1 MSTQGP
7 NPRII
12 ENGNIP
18 VERSSNRRSMDRS
31 DEFYGYREYSPGESA
46 QNIDW
51 VASSRTGHDKLLV
64 REYRAPRTI
73 REDKREPVQ
82 LVLDISACE
91 LSDLEKFAGTLMFA
105 DKNTRDRIESIAI
118 CAHGEILQTIEPKL
132 VNNVVGMRNLR
143 NIESLVNM
151 ALEKT
156 LEINPALIDRDNI
169 KYNREFYHLRAVA
182 RDCFPVALLNSERK
196 VKVIGI

>member
-1 MSTQGP
+1 MMHLKLPSKATFDEEKIAKSRAKIPEYLQSIIINAQGMSTQGP

-64 REYRAPRTI
+64 REYRAPRRI

-82 LVLDISACE
+82 LVLDISDCE
-91 LSDLEKFAGTLMFA
+91 LGDLERFAGTLMFA
-105 DKNTRDRIESIAI
+105 DKSTRDRI
-118 CAHGEILQTIEPKL
+118 
-132 VNNVVGMRNLR
+132 
-143 NIESLVNM
+143 
-151 ALEKT
+151 
-156 LEINPALIDRDNI
+156 
-169 KYNREFYHLRAVA
+169 
-182 RDCFPVALLNSERK
+182 
-196 VKVIGI
+196 